1 MTVRRLPTA
10 VAIVFAASM
19 SASYAGPCSQAI
31 DNTQAKFDA
40 KLGAQAAVG
49 PTAPESHAATAHHQP
64 TPDSIAGAEEKLGVL
79 SDERVAAFTEALGR
93 AREADRVGDLST
105 CERALNQAQGVLGEE
120 AP

>member
-19 SASYAGPCSQAI
+19 SASYAGPCAQAI

-40 KLGAQAAVG
+40 KLDAQAAVG

-93 AREADRVGDLST
+93 AREADRVGDLSA
-105 CERALNQAQGVLGEE
+105 CEQALNQAQGILGEE